1 MGVDCSARATPP
13 SATSATS
20 ATSASESRWATRGH
34 RQLTDRAGGQQ
45 QASAAASA
53 LAKSCQL
60 GYRMYNNLLE
70 RWQRPDGQR
79 PLLQHPKKRLLA
91 VKVNVSAP
99 HAREK
104 APRIRFTLV
113 SEIAD
118 CPPLC
123 YLDHTICPLRS
134 ASHSPL
140 DESLASLL
148 VERQLLGAKPHGRL
162 EARGPSGRKATRAVG
177 PSRSPSWRLGP
188 GPGWCLDRT
197 GAPRSRLRLSHR
209 MMCEASGLARG
220 SMCGARS
227 CEPEQA
233 RAPLRARR
241 IGRVGACRFC

>member
-1 MGVDCSARATPP
+1 MF
-13 SATSATS
+13 
-20 ATSASESRWATRGH
+20 
-34 RQLTDRAGGQQ
+34 
-45 QASAAASA
+45 
-53 LAKSCQL
+53 
-60 GYRMYNNLLE
+60 
-70 RWQRPDGQR
+70 
-79 PLLQHPKKRLLA
+79 RLLTLE
-91 VKVNVSAP
+91 N
-99 HAREK
+99 RL
-104 APRIRFTLV
+104 RIRFTLV

-209 MMCEASGLARG
+209 MMCEASGLAGDLCAAPDPANQSKPGRRSGPAG
-220 SMCGARS
+220 SGALGPAGFVSRANRMGRCS
-227 CEPEQA
+227 RVLCCQGCSLLFTHTHPPATSRVLLPE
-233 RAPLRARR
+233 
-241 IGRVGACRFC
+241 